1 MSRAGLAPR
10 WMSRDAT
17 LTTSATALSAS
28 APSRACVTTAPF
40 ARGPASSHGASSRG
54 VDPYQVCRA
63 HVDQL
68 LKLQGEQVDL
78 AQTLRAAL
86 HIASMH
92 AEPIVEA
99 NTTDG
104 APQRAS
110 AAKSVIDNA
119 ENFFPVCHGN
129 HSSTSAR
136 QQSPTS
142 ASAEAGAPPTP
153 KSSSSPSL
161 GPSVMSLVHRLHVL
175 QRESAEFAATQC
187 MPSVAELFATFEAY
201 WTWKR
206 SQMCDDGVWEDE
218 EAGTTP
224 ATGSLASTH
233 SAIDGATKASRVS
246 QPRPS
251 QRQRPPTLRQ
261 RYDQALRVRD
271 ELLSLLQL
279 HSEAVRA
286 LDVQVEQWRQC
297 RDSAPASRSAPKW
310 LTASPADIVGASGTV
325 PRVTDTHAHAQRRE
339 FEAYICQLVEV
350 TQATHHIAQLLK
362 AALQALCR
370 PSPHTMVPSVM
381 PSATAVERIDRFSGA
396 SKELRQ
402 TGRNAAHS
410 AAVDEGRLGRL
421 QTRHSVNTEG
431 LAASGISAQCDK
443 AHSSTELSAI
453 ASSSLAFR
461 TGGTATR
468 PGCSLRSSRHLND
481 RTPRQRAKPTQCGGA
496 RLIKG
501 ADDDTHGSWTDA
513 LSPLTPPPAAATA
526 SVSPPTPSPHYVECS
541 EPHSQQ
547 LRRQRHSQRRL
558 SPSLS
563 PPSAAAQTEGSAS
576 LAAAS
581 CASSRCASPSSAG
594 AVSLSPLT
602 VQCGAATT
610 AAAVVPAQ
618 SREESIGRDHQRPDP
633 MPSLASQPGRSGK
646 SEVSSGVE
654 AAVTPIVAVRLAV
667 DGAAPHDSDGD
678 KASRLSADAEHPS
691 WPRGDCLSRDG
702 ARSLLRELTSASADA
717 VAMEGPRLCKSP
729 QSAGSCG
736 RDVREGPAAVD
747 SALWIFGEAA
757 TVYVPPLSEQPSCHS
772 GGAPVLSTAPEF
784 ADVTR
789 SEEGRT
795 TSQPSPSPSLPPH
808 HTLEAHTAAAPAATR
823 ASVSAG
829 GSTSLQYLSPRSPSM
844 AGAAGRSP
852 ACDEYGGAGEQ
863 GCLSVGR
870 AASIPTCLWP
880 QLHDRAASPSPSSA
894 VRMLASADVAEDA
907 QPAQSTTAP
916 VPVPHRSSSKEE
928 EGSRGTAIT
937 HSASSTA
944 DVNFYTARD
953 SDTDVSPPPALTAAL
968 RAYAS
973 TAPTESMSR
982 LLQRTQHPKQQ
993 QGDQQPHMKEWD
1005 RTVSSTPLLL
1015 DNLES
1020 ELVHIQQRRQELAP
1034 PRHSLPALSAGSAAA
1049 ESSATAEAL
1058 RRSLENRVRLTM
1070 HEELKALRA
1079 EQRHSLRK
1087 VRKYVKHT
1095 LEEVAE
1101 AVSAVGSR
1109 NQSSR
1114 GSSCLSSRGRPS
1126 ATAHEG
1132 NDNGADSLGGD
1143 ARPTLTAEQQLR
1155 AARAS
1160 QQVQTEVLAASTE
1173 MASAPASNAPRRSA
1187 AHPSPLL
1194 HTGQQHTA
1202 PTVPAS
1208 PKAQELQRSLAVAEA
1223 KAARLEQ
1230 LTVQLKKRLWMA
1242 ELAQLSPA
1250 SETRLP
1256 QKPIGAAKRRFS
1268 LRDAF
1273 VYGLSSE
1280 AGDTEVDDGGWSEAR
1295 HAAASEGYCEDGR
1308 TAADGVAVEER
1319 AMLYLVD
1326 RELGCCTA
1334 WDARAQSQQRP
1345 SALLHTAGEMSRSSR
1360 QVSCDGSGPSAST
1373 ERECSPDMRC
1383 FEDDTA
1389 AAFLPAIISAP
1400 AGVTGGLPSRRLDL
1414 SSAAPVSA
1422 TSITS
1427 ATRSPGIRRQRAS
1440 IFQVLRQSRAAWDA
1454 QASAPTGQRQQR
1466 QSGGCQPSPSPSRQH
1481 CRAGTMAEGPA
1492 VLTPRAPSAEQSS
1505 PRRQTQRLGQHPY
1518 NAAVAPHGD
1527 QRNAKERAIVGG
1539 LRPSV
1544 CSHYYT
1550 GISEDS
1556 GSDSVAGAR
1565 PRSPASASALRAEQV
1580 LQNAKRLLQSR
1591 SASLAAGHHDIRN
1604 PWPSSAPLAGGLS
1617 SSFSAVSSAKR
1628 CADSREHCL
1637 ETRHRHGGG
1646 TTGGASA
1653 SPGGYLSEPRQWG
1666 DHVEQLDGAF
1676 PPPHAFADA
1685 DPHSGM
1691 TDAALRLR
1699 CVSDSQDRRKGDSFA
1714 TDGAHESHSRSRSR
1728 SPGSDYRGYDTSP
1741 CSAVAYSTGK
1751 LPRASSPPGAKAA
1764 PSSMGQRSS
1773 PPSVVAG
1780 PPLRADMSRA
1790 ATSATTARHARRRVD
1805 SATSP
1810 APRKDSEV
1818 LAAADR
1824 GERSASSH
1832 SDVAAHH
1839 RERSARAI
1847 TGYTECG
1854 CSPPSICT
1862 TASRSTRGHRS
1873 PSSLLH
1879 PTAEH
1884 RVHDSKQEASMPL
1897 TSRLSRSTSQCPS
1910 CSKSSASSCGSAQQ
1924 QLLGTLEEQES
1935 TLAAALDQLQMQR
1948 RQLRE
1953 KHQQVSLLVKRKTLV
1968 DAVHALPRT
1977 THYGGQ
1983 RAAGGATANAGKQ
1996 STRAR
2001 DGDRDGSAAAGE
2013 TSHSSTYLHHLLQRL
2028 KAAESSLTDREQR
2041 VRDALRVVQ
2050 RQRSAL
2056 LRDDLL

>member
-10 WMSRDAT
+10 WMSGDAT
-17 LTTSATALSAS
+17 LTTSPT
-28 APSRACVTTAPF
+28 APSRACVTAAPF
-40 ARGPASSHGASSRG
+40 ARSPASSHGASSRG

-68 LKLQGEQVDL
+68 LKLQGEQVEL
-78 AQTLRAAL
+78 AQTLRAVL
-86 HIASMH
+86 RIASMH
-92 AEPIVEA
+92 AEPIAEA

-119 ENFFPVCHGN
+119 ENVFPVCRGY

-136 QQSPTS
+136 QQRPTS
-142 ASAEAGAPPTP
+142 ASTEAGTPPTP

-161 GPSVMSLVHRLHVL
+161 GPSVMSLVHRLYVL
-175 QRESAEFAATQC
+175 QRESVEFAATQC

-201 WTWKR
+201 WTWKL
-206 SQMCDDGVWEDE
+206 SQMCVDGVWEDE
-218 EAGTTP
+218 EADTTP

-233 SAIDGATKASRVS
+233 SAIDGATTASRVS

-279 HSEAVRA
+279 NSEAVRS

-297 RDSAPASRSAPKW
+297 RDSAPVSRYAPGW
-310 LTASPADIVGASGTV
+310 LTESPADIVGASGTV
-325 PRVTDTHAHAQRRE
+325 PRVTDMHVHAQRRE

-362 AALQALCR
+362 TALQALCR
-370 PSPHTMVPSVM
+370 PSPRTMVPSVM
-381 PSATAVERIDRFSGA
+381 PSATAVERIDLFSGA
-396 SKELRQ
+396 SKELPQ
-402 TGRNAAHS
+402 SGGNAAHS
-410 AAVDEGRLGRL
+410 AAVHEGRLGRL

-431 LAASGISAQCDK
+431 LAASGTSAQCDR
-443 AHSSTELSAI
+443 AYSSTELSAI
-453 ASSSLAFR
+453 TSSSPAFR
-461 TGGTATR
+461 TGGAATR

-481 RTPRQRAKPTQCGGA
+481 RTPRQVAKPTQCGDA
-496 RLIKG
+496 RFVKG
-501 ADDDTHGSWTDA
+501 ANNDTHSSWMDA
-513 LSPLTPPPAAATA
+513 LSPLTPPPDAATA
-526 SVSPPTPSPHYVECS
+526 SVSPPTPSPHCVECS

-547 LRRQRHSQRRL
+547 LQRQRRNQRSL

-563 PPSAAAQTEGSAS
+563 PPGAAAQTEGSAS

-581 CASSRCASPSSAG
+581 RASSRCASPSSAG

-618 SREESIGRDHQRPDP
+618 SREERIGRDHQRPDP
-633 MPSLASQPGRSGK
+633 MHSFASQLWRSGK
-646 SEVSSGVE
+646 SEVSSGIE
-654 AAVTPIVAVRLAV
+654 AAVTPVVAVRLAE
-667 DGAAPHDSDGD
+667 DGAAPHDCDDD

-691 WPRGDCLSRDG
+691 WLRGNCLSRDG

-717 VAMEGPRLCKSP
+717 VAVEGSRVCKSP

-747 SALWIFGEAA
+747 SALRIFGEAA
-757 TVYVPPLSEQPSCHS
+757 AVYVPPFSEQPLCHS
-772 GGAPVLSTAPEF
+772 GDAPSLSTAPEF

-789 SEEGRT
+789 GEEGRT

-808 HTLEAHTAAAPAATR
+808 QTSEAHTAAAPAATR
-823 ASVSAG
+823 PSVSAG

-844 AGAAGRSP
+844 VGAAGRSP

-880 QLHDRAASPSPSSA
+880 QLHDRAASPSSSSA
-894 VRMLASADVAEDA
+894 VPVLASADVEDA
-907 QPAQSTTAP
+907 QPAQSTTES
-916 VPVPHRSSSKEE
+916 VPVPHRPSSKEE
-928 EGSRGTAIT
+928 EGSRGTTIT
-937 HSASSTA
+937 HSASHTA

-968 RAYAS
+968 RASAS
-973 TAPTESMSR
+973 TAPSESMSR

-993 QGDQQPHMKEWD
+993 QGHQQPHVKEWD
-1005 RTVSSTPLLL
+1005 RSVSSTPLLL

-1020 ELVHIQQRRQELAP
+1020 ELVHVQQRLQELAP
-1034 PRHSLPALSAGSAAA
+1034 PRHSSPALSASIAAADNSAA
-1049 ESSATAEAL
+1049 AEAL

-1070 HEELKALRA
+1070 HEGLKALRA

-1101 AVSAVGSR
+1101 AVSAVSSR

-1114 GSSCLSSRGRPS
+1114 GSSCLSSRSRPS
-1126 ATAHEG
+1126 TTAHEG

-1143 ARPTLTAEQQLR
+1143 ARPTRTAEQQLR

-1173 MASAPASNAPRRSA
+1173 MASAPASNAPRSSA

-1194 HTGQQHTA
+1194 NTEQQHTA
-1202 PTVPAS
+1202 PAAPAS

-1256 QKPIGAAKRRFS
+1256 QKLTGAAKRRFS

-1280 AGDTEVDDGGWSEAR
+1280 VSDTEVDDGGWSEAR
-1295 HAAASEGYCEDGR
+1295 HAAASEGCCEGGR

-1326 RELGCCTA
+1326 RELGCRTA
-1334 WDARAQSQQRP
+1334 WDARAQSQQRS
-1345 SALLHTAGEMSRSSR
+1345 SALLHTVGEMSRSSR
-1360 QVSCDGSGPSAST
+1360 QVSCDDSGPSAST
-1373 ERECSPDMRC
+1373 ERECSLDMRC

-1389 AAFLPAIISAP
+1389 AAFLPPIISAP
-1400 AGVTGGLPSRRLDL
+1400 AGVTGGLPSRRLDW
-1414 SSAAPVSA
+1414 SSAVPVSA
-1422 TSITS
+1422 TSITN
-1427 ATRSPGIRRQRAS
+1427 AMRSPGIRRQRAS

-1454 QASAPTGQRQQR
+1454 QSSAPSGQRQQR
-1466 QSGGCQPSPSPSRQH
+1466 QSGSCHPSPSPSRQH

-1492 VLTPRAPSAEQSS
+1492 VLTPRAQSVEQSS
-1505 PRRQTQRLGQHPY
+1505 PRLQTQRLGQHPY

-1527 QRNAKERAIVGG
+1527 QRNAKERATVGD

-1550 GISEDS
+1550 AISED
-1556 GSDSVAGAR
+1556 GGGGSVAGAR
-1565 PRSPASASALRAEQV
+1565 PRSPTSASALRAEQV

-1666 DHVEQLDGAF
+1666 DRVEQLDGAS
-1676 PPPHAFADA
+1676 PPPRAFADA
-1685 DPHSGM
+1685 DPHSGT
-1691 TDAALRLR
+1691 TDAALGLQR
-1699 CVSDSQDRRKGDSFA
+1699 VSDSQDRRKGGSFA
-1714 TDGAHESHSRSRSR
+1714 TDGAHGSHSRSRSR
-1728 SPGSDYRGYDTSP
+1728 SPGSDYRDYDTSP

-1764 PSSMGQRSS
+1764 PSSMGQRST

-1780 PPLRADMSRA
+1780 PPLLADMSRA

-1810 APRKDSEV
+1810 APRKDAEV

-1839 RERSARAI
+1839 PERSARAI
-1847 TGYTECG
+1847 TGCTECG

-1862 TASRSTRGHRS
+1862 TGSRSTRGHRS

-1884 RVHDSKQEASMPL
+1884 RVHDSKRVAPMPL

-1953 KHQQVSLLVKRKTLV
+1953 KHQQVSLLMKRKTLV

-1977 THYGGQ
+1977 MHDGGQ
-1983 RAAGGATANAGKQ
+1983 RAAGGATANAGKP

-2013 TSHSSTYLHHLLQRL
+2013 TSHSSTYLHHLLKRL
-2028 KAAESSLTDREQR
+2028 KAAESSLADREQR
-2041 VRDALRVVQ
+2041 VREALRVVQ

>member
-10 WMSRDAT
+10 WMSGDTT
-17 LTTSATALSAS
+17 LATSATALSAS
-28 APSRACVTTAPF
+28 APSRTCLTAAPF
-40 ARGPASSHGASSRG
+40 ARSPASSHAASSRG

-78 AQTLRAAL
+78 AQTLRTAL
-86 HIASMH
+86 HIASVH

-99 NTTDG
+99 NTTDS

-119 ENFFPVCHGN
+119 ENVFPVFRGN
-129 HSSTSAR
+129 HSGTGAR
-136 QQSPTS
+136 QQRPTS
-142 ASAEAGAPPTP
+142 ASTEAGTRLTP

-175 QRESAEFAATQC
+175 HRESAEFAATQC

-201 WTWKR
+201 WAWKR

-218 EAGTTP
+218 EAGSTP

-233 SAIDGATKASRVS
+233 SAIDGATTASRVS

-297 RDSAPASRSAPKW
+297 RDSAPASRSAPGW
-310 LTASPADIVGASGTV
+310 LTESPADIVGASGTV

-339 FEAYICQLVEV
+339 FEAYISQLVEV
-350 TQATHHIAQLLK
+350 TQATHHIAHLLK

-370 PSPHTMVPSVM
+370 PSPRTMVPSVM
-381 PSATAVERIDRFSGA
+381 PSATAAERIDRSSGA

-402 TGRNAAHS
+402 TGGNAAHS
-410 AAVDEGRLGRL
+410 AALDEGRLGRL

-431 LAASGISAQCDK
+431 LAASGTSAQCDR
-443 AHSSTELSAI
+443 AYSSTELSAI
-453 ASSSLAFR
+453 ASSSPAFR

-481 RTPRQRAKPTQCGGA
+481 RTPREGSTPTQCGGA
-496 RLIKG
+496 RFVEG
-501 ADDDTHGSWTDA
+501 ADNDKHSSWTDA
-513 LSPLTPPPAAATA
+513 LSPLTPPPDAATA
-526 SVSPPTPSPHYVECS
+526 SVSPPTPSPDCVECS

-547 LRRQRHSQRRL
+547 LRRQRHNQRSV

-563 PPSAAAQTEGSAS
+563 PPGAATQTKGSAS

-581 CASSRCASPSSAG
+581 RASSRCASPSSAG

-602 VQCGAATT
+602 VECGAATT
-610 AAAVVPAQ
+610 AAAVVHAH
-618 SREESIGRDHQRPDP
+618 SRKGSIGRDHQRPDP
-633 MPSLASQPGRSGK
+633 MYSFASQLGRSGK

-654 AAVTPIVAVRLAV
+654 AAVTPIVAVRLGE
-667 DGAAPHDSDGD
+667 DGAAPHDCDGD

-691 WPRGDCLSRDG
+691 WPRGNCLSRDG

-717 VAMEGPRLCKSP
+717 VTVEGSRLCKSP
-729 QSAGSCG
+729 QSADRCG
-736 RDVREGPAAVD
+736 RDVREGSAAVA
-747 SALWIFGEAA
+747 SAVSIFGEAA
-757 TVYVPPLSEQPSCHS
+757 TVYVPPLSAQLLCHS
-772 GGAPVLSTAPEF
+772 GDAPALSTAPEF

-808 HTLEAHTAAAPAATR
+808 QTSEAHTAVAPAATR

-844 AGAAGRSP
+844 VAAAGRSP

-863 GCLSVGR
+863 GCLDVGR

-880 QLHDRAASPSPSSA
+880 QLHDRAASPSSSSA
-894 VRMLASADVAEDA
+894 VLVLASADGAEDA
-907 QPAQSTTAP
+907 QPAQSTTTP

-928 EGSRGTAIT
+928 EGSHGTTIT
-937 HSASSTA
+937 HSASRTA
-944 DVNFYTARD
+944 DVNFYTARG
-953 SDTDVSPPPALTAAL
+953 SDTDVSPPPTLTAAL
-968 RAYAS
+968 RASAS
-973 TAPTESMSR
+973 TAPSESMSR
-982 LLQRTQHPKQQ
+982 LIQRTQHPKQQ
-993 QGDQQPHMKEWD
+993 QGHQQPHVKEWD

-1020 ELVHIQQRRQELAP
+1020 ELVHVQQRLQELAP
-1034 PRHSLPALSAGSAAA
+1034 RRHRSPALSASSAAEDHNA
-1049 ESSATAEAL
+1049 AAEAL

-1070 HEELKALRA
+1070 HEGLKALRA

-1095 LEEVAE
+1095 LEEVTE
-1101 AVSAVGSR
+1101 AVSAV
-1109 NQSSR
+1109 SSR
-1114 GSSCLSSRGRPS
+1114 GSSRLSSRSRPS
-1126 ATAHEG
+1126 AAAHEG
-1132 NDNGADSLGGD
+1132 NDNGEDSLGGD
-1143 ARPTLTAEQQLR
+1143 ARPTGTGEQQLR

-1173 MASAPASNAPRRSA
+1173 ISSAPASNALRSSA

-1194 HTGQQHTA
+1194 NTEQQQTA
-1202 PTVPAS
+1202 LTVSAS

-1223 KAARLEQ
+1223 KAERLEQ

-1256 QKPIGAAKRRFS
+1256 QKPTGAVKRHFS

-1280 AGDTEVDDGGWSEAR
+1280 AGDTEVDDGGWSEGR
-1295 HAAASEGYCEDGR
+1295 HAAASESCCEDGR

-1326 RELGCCTA
+1326 RELGCRTA

-1345 SALLHTAGEMSRSSR
+1345 SAFLHTAGEMSHSSR
-1360 QVSCDGSGPSAST
+1360 QVSCDGGGPSAST

-1400 AGVTGGLPSRRLDL
+1400 AGVTGGLPSRRLGW
-1414 SSAAPVSA
+1414 SSAVPVSA
-1422 TSITS
+1422 TSITN

-1440 IFQVLRQSRAAWDA
+1440 IFQVLRQSRAARDA
-1454 QASAPTGQRQQR
+1454 QPSAPMGQRQQR

-1492 VLTPRAPSAEQSS
+1492 VLSPRGQSAEQSS
-1505 PRRQTQRLGQHPY
+1505 PRRQTQQLGQHPY

-1527 QRNAKERAIVGG
+1527 QRNAKERATVGD

-1550 GISEDS
+1550 AISEDS

-1628 CADSREHCL
+1628 CADSREHCR
-1637 ETRHRHGGG
+1637 ETRHRHEGG
-1646 TTGGASA
+1646 TTGGAST
-1653 SPGGYLSEPRQWG
+1653 SPGGYLSEPCQWG
-1666 DHVEQLDGAF
+1666 DHVEQLAGAS
-1676 PPPHAFADA
+1676 PPRAFAEA

-1691 TDAALRLR
+1691 TDAALGLQRA
-1699 CVSDSQDRRKGDSFA
+1699 SDSQDRRKGGSFA
-1714 TDGAHESHSRSRSR
+1714 TDGAHGSHSRLRSR
-1728 SPGSDYRGYDTSP
+1728 SPGSDYRGYGTSP

-1751 LPRASSPPGAKAA
+1751 LPRASSPTSAKAA
-1764 PSSMGQRSS
+1764 PSLMGQRSTS
-1773 PPSVVAG
+1773 PSVVAG
-1780 PPLRADMSRA
+1780 PQLLADVSRA

-1810 APRKDSEV
+1810 APRKDAEV

-1847 TGYTECG
+1847 TGCTECG

-1862 TASRSTRGHRS
+1862 TGSRSARGHCS

-1884 RVHDSKQEASMPL
+1884 RVHDGEREAPMPL
-1897 TSRLSRSTSQCPS
+1897 TSRLRRSTSQCPS
-1910 CSKSSASSCGSAQQ
+1910 CSKSSASSCDSAQQ
-1924 QLLGTLEEQES
+1924 QLLSTLEEQES

-1953 KHQQVSLLVKRKTLV
+1953 KHQQVSVLMKRRTFV

-1977 THYGGQ
+1977 MHDGGQ
-1983 RAAGGATANAGKQ
+1983 RAASGATANAGKQ
-1996 STRAR
+1996 STRSR

-2013 TSHSSTYLHHLLQRL
+2013 TSHSSTYLHHLLKRL
-2028 KAAESSLTDREQR
+2028 KAAELSLTDREQR
-2041 VRDALRVVQ
+2041 VREALRVVQ